1 MYVESNSHFQTSA
14 PTKAFMKHQLGSPP
28 LPVEWSTLGG
38 GIAGILPSQLNG
50 SIGYNNS
57 GVSA

>member
-1 MYVESNSHFQTSA
+1 MYVDSDSHFQTSA
-14 PTKAFMKHQLGSPP
+14 PIKAFMKHKQGSPP

-50 SIGYNNS
+50 SIGYNGNIGS
-57 GVSA
+57 